1 MIVNIELQD
10 CEMSLLFAGLP
21 AQAHVAAALP
31 GDAVAVGRQ
40 APGQIRA
47 IEVAGVLHRT
57 SKFLAHMA
65 NTNFTLEITGFSG
78 DLSSLQIY

>member
-1 MIVNIELQD
+1 MIVNIEFQD
-10 CEMSLLFAGLP
+10 SEGLLLVADLP

-47 IEVAGVLHRT
+47 IEVAGDLHR
-57 SKFLAHMA
+57 A
-65 NTNFTLEITGFSG
+65 
-78 DLSSLQIY
+78 SSSDSRNISTQWPR